1 MNDKAWSART
11 GTTNP
16 FTQEAPDD
24 GTYKPWRTSSQGSV
38 RDLQLVPPAASSEP
52 VRFIPYLQA
61 ITLEWHKR
69 TGQLCMICHSSGELV
84 FIEGRH
90 LDGLAEL
97 VSDKRVKSLHVHDAK
112 EHGPIASNAPVIVA
126 LRYERGTLTGANGG

>member
-1 MNDKAWSART
+1 MSDKAWIART
-11 GTTNP
+11 GGTDP

-24 GTYKPWRTSSQGSV
+24 GTYKPWRTSSQGWV
-38 RDLQLVPPAASSEP
+38 RDLKLVPPAASVEP
-52 VRFIPYLQA
+52 VRFVPYLQA
-61 ITLEWHKR
+61 ITLEWHQR

-84 FIEGRH
+84 FIEGRN

-112 EHGPIASNAPVIVA
+112 EHGPIAPDAPVIMA
-126 LRYERGTLTGANGG
+126 LRYERGTLAGANGG